1 VGNKNF
7 SIKSILTLI
16 LLRIAK
22 LNKIL
27 LAMIVGLFTLN
38 TYAADLPKADAAKVE
53 PAKAVEVEKA
63 DATKK
68 VAEPA
73 KKAKKV
79 KKVKKVK
86 VDAAKTEAPA
96 SPASAK

>member
-1 VGNKNF
+1 VDNKNF
-7 SIKSILTLI
+7 INKSILTLI
-16 LLRIAK
+16 LQRITK

-27 LAMIVGLFTLN
+27 LAMIVGLFTVN

-53 PAKAVEVEKA
+53 PAKTVEVEKA

-79 KKVKKVK
+79 KKEK
-86 VDAAKTEAPA
+86 VDATKTEVPA
-96 SPASAK
+96 SPATAK

>member
-1 VGNKNF
+1 
-7 SIKSILTLI
+7 
-16 LLRIAK
+16 
-22 LNKIL
+22 
-27 LAMIVGLFTLN
+27 MIVGLFTLN
-38 TYAADLPKADAAKVE
+38 TYAADLP
-53 PAKAVEVEKA
+53 KA

-86 VDAAKTEAPA
+86 VDAKKLKHLPHLHLL
-96 SPASAK
+96 SNI